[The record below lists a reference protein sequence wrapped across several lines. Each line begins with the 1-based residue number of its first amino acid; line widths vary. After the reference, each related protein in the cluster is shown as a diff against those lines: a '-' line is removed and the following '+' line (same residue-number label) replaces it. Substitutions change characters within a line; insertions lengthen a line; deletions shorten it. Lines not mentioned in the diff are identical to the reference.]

1 MLGNLT
7 GGGNRE
13 ERAISFQSIWG
24 AGDSFAFTTQSGAN
38 IDQTTSMQINA
49 FYACVLLIS
58 DTISTL
64 PVDSFIR
71 RDGDRV
77 PYRPQPSWIQQPDV
91 DLLRTEHY
99 QQVLISLLLDGNAFI
114 RVFRDARGDVVN
126 LVVLDPSRVQV
137 TREPVTRE
145 IVYIID
151 QNEDVPVYQD
161 DMLQITEMR
170 KAGDLRGMSR
180 VTELKD
186 NLGLSSA
193 LQSFA
198 ARFFGQGAT
207 TSGII
212 ETPMGLNSEQAKQL
226 VDGFDGKH
234 RGYRKAHKTGILTGG
249 AKFVRTGVNP
259 DEAQMLDSQRF
270 AVEQIARIF
279 RVPPHM
285 IGITTAGAMS
295 YNSVEQQNI
304 NFVTHTLRPYIAK
317 MEDAYSK
324 LLPQGAFIRFNVD
337 GLLRG
342 DFATRMN
349 GYSIGSQAGF
359 LSVNDIRRFEDL
371 RPVDG
376 GDVYRVPLANVD
388 LGAASLVETDKRV
401 TMASKLILAGFDP
414 SSVLSAL
421 DLPKISHSGV
431 PSVQLQSVAQIDP
444 EAPETVYDVQ
454 RTHDVNVQMPETIV
468 NVPPA
473 VINVAP
479 PNITVEAPHQRS
491 VIRTV
496 ERDDD
501 GKIVSVT
508 ERVED

>member
-1 MLGNLT
+1 MLGRLSN
-7 GGGNRE
+7 NKQE

-24 AGDSFAFTTQSGAN
+24 SGDSFAFTTEAGTN
-38 IDQTTSMQINA
+38 IDQITSMRINA

-64 PVDSFIR
+64 PVDSFR
-71 RDGDRV
+71 RVDGNRV
-77 PYRPQPSWIQQPDV
+77 PYRPQPAWIQRPDV

-99 QQVLISLLLDGNAFI
+99 QQVLISLLLDGNAFVRI
-114 RVFRDARGDVVN
+114 YRDQTGQVAN
-126 LVVLDPSRVQV
+126 LVVIDPNRVQV
-137 TREPVTRE
+137 TRTPVTRE
-145 IVYIID
+145 LIYIID
-151 QNEDVPVYQD
+151 DNNQYPVVAR
-161 DMLQITEMR
+161 DMLHITEMR
-170 KAGDLRGMSR
+170 KAGELRGISR

-186 NLGLSSA
+186 NLGLASA

-198 ARFFGQGAT
+198 SRFFGQGAT
-207 TSGII
+207 TSGVI
-212 ETPMGLNSEQAKQL
+212 ETPMGLNREQAKEL
-226 VDGFDGKH
+226 VEGFDSRHK
-234 RGYRKAHKTGILTGG
+234 GYKKAHKTGILTGG

-259 DEAQMLDSQRF
+259 DEAQMLDSQKF

-285 IGITTAGAMS
+285 IGITSAGAMS

-317 MEDAYSK
+317 MEDAYST
-324 LLPQGAFIRFNVD
+324 LLPEGAFIRFNVD

-401 TMASKLILAGFDP
+401 TMASKLILAGFNPAGVLAALNLP
-414 SSVLSAL
+414 SI
-421 DLPKISHSGV
+421 DHTGV
-431 PSVQLQSVAQIDP
+431 PSVQLQGIAQIDP
-444 EAPETVYDVQ
+444 ENPESVYEV
-454 RTHDVNVQMPETIV
+454 
-468 NVPPA
+468 
-473 VINVAP
+473 
-479 PNITVEAPHQRS
+479 
-491 VIRTV
+491 
-496 ERDDD
+496 
-501 GKIVSVT
+501 
-508 ERVED
+508 

>member
-1 MLGNLT
+1 MLGRLSN
-7 GGGNRE
+7 NKQE
-13 ERAISFQSIWG
+13 DRAISFQSIWG
-24 AGDSFAFTTQSGAN
+24 SGDSFAFTTEAGTN
-38 IDQTTSMQINA
+38 IDQITSMRINA

-64 PVDSFIR
+64 PVDSFR
-71 RDGDRV
+71 RVDGNRV
-77 PYRPQPSWIQQPDV
+77 PYRPQPSWVQRPDV

-99 QQVLISLLLDGNAFI
+99 QQVLISLLLDGNAFVRI
-114 RVFRDARGDVVN
+114 YRDQSGEVAN
-126 LVVLDPSRVQV
+126 LVVLDPNRVKV
-137 TREPVTRE
+137 TRTPVTRE
-145 IVYIID
+145 LLYIID
-151 QNEDVPVYQD
+151 ENNQYPVTAQ
-161 DMLQITEMR
+161 DMLHMTEMR
-170 KAGDLRGMSR
+170 KAGELRGISR

-198 ARFFGQGAT
+198 SRFFAQGAT
-207 TSGII
+207 TSGVI
-212 ETPMGLNSEQAKQL
+212 ETPMGLSREQAKEL
-226 VDGFDGKH
+226 VDGFDSRHK
-234 RGYRKAHKTGILTGG
+234 GYRKAHKTGILTGG

-259 DEAQMLDSQRF
+259 DEAQMLDSQKF

-285 IGITTAGAMS
+285 IGITSAGAMS

-317 MEDAYSK
+317 MEDAYST

-371 RPVDG
+371 QPVNG

-401 TMASKLILAGFDP
+401 SMASKLILAGFNP
-414 SSVLSAL
+414 AAVLSAL
-421 DLPKISHSGV
+421 DLPMIEHTGV
-431 PSVQLQSVAQIDP
+431 PSVQLQGVAQIDP
-444 EAPETVYDVQ
+444 EAPESVYGVQ
-454 RTHDVNVQMPETIV
+454 
-468 NVPPA
+468 
-473 VINVAP
+473 
-479 PNITVEAPHQRS
+479 
-491 VIRTV
+491 
-496 ERDDD
+496 
-501 GKIVSVT
+501 
-508 ERVED
+508 

>member
-7 GGGNRE
+7 SRNDE
-13 ERAISFQSIWG
+13 ERAISFQSVWG
-24 AGDSFAFTTQSGAN
+24 AGDSFAFTTEAGTN
-38 IDQTTSMQINA
+38 IDQNQAIKINA

-64 PVDSFIR
+64 PVDSFR
-71 RDGDRV
+71 RIDGNRV
-77 PYRPQPSWIQQPDV
+77 PYRPQPGWVQRPDV
-91 DLLRTEHY
+91 DLLRSEHY

-114 RVFRDARGDVVN
+114 RVFRDNSGQVIN
-126 LVVLDPSRVQV
+126 LVVIDPTRVTVQ
-137 TREPVTRE
+137 RNKVTRE
-145 IVYIID
+145 IEYIID
-151 QNEDVPVYQD
+151 GANETPIRKQ

-170 KAGDLRGMSR
+170 KAGELRGMSR

-198 ARFFGQGAT
+198 SRFFGQGAT

-212 ETPMGLNSEQAKQL
+212 ETPQSLNSDQAKQL
-226 VDGFDGKH
+226 VDGFSARHSGW
-234 RGYRKAHKTGILTGG
+234 RKAHKTGLLTGG

-259 DEAQMLDSQRF
+259 DEAQMLDSRKL
-270 AVEQIARIF
+270 AIEEVARMF

-285 IGITTAGAMS
+285 IGITTPGAMS
-295 YNSVEQQNI
+295 YASVEQNNI
-304 NFVTHTLRPYIAK
+304 NFVTHTLRPYVAK
-317 MEDAYSK
+317 IEDAYSA
-324 LLPQGAFIRFNVD
+324 LLPEGAFIRFNVD

-401 TMASKLILAGFDP
+401 TMAQKLINSGFDP
-414 SSVLSAL
+414 AGVLSAL
-421 DLPKISHSGV
+421 NLPSITHTGL
-431 PSVQLQSVAQIDP
+431 PTTQLQAVAQIDP
-444 EAPETVYDVQ
+444 ANPESVYG
-454 RTHDVNVQMPETIV
+454 VN
-468 NVPPA
+468 
-473 VINVAP
+473 
-479 PNITVEAPHQRS
+479 
-491 VIRTV
+491 
-496 ERDDD
+496 
-501 GKIVSVT
+501 
-508 ERVED
+508 

>member
-1 MLGNLT
+1 MLGRLSN
-7 GGGNRE
+7 NKQE

-24 AGDSFAFTTQSGAN
+24 SGDSFAFTTESGAN
-38 IDQTTSMQINA
+38 IDQITSMRINA

-64 PVDSFIR
+64 PVDSFR
-71 RDGDRV
+71 RIDGNRV
-77 PYRPQPSWIQQPDV
+77 PYRPQPAWVQRPDV

-99 QQVLISLLLDGNAFI
+99 QQVLISLLLDGNAFVRI
-114 RVFRDARGDVVN
+114 YRDQTGQVAN
-126 LVVLDPSRVQV
+126 LVVIDPNRIQV
-137 TREPVTRE
+137 TRTPVTRE
-145 IVYIID
+145 LIYIID
-151 QNEDVPVYQD
+151 DNNQYPVVSR
-161 DMLQITEMR
+161 DMLHITEMR
-170 KAGDLRGMSR
+170 KAGELRGISR

-186 NLGLSSA
+186 NLGLASA

-198 ARFFGQGAT
+198 SRFFGQGAT
-207 TSGII
+207 TSGVI
-212 ETPMGLNSEQAKQL
+212 ETPMGLNREQAKEL
-226 VDGFDGKH
+226 VDGFDTRHK
-234 RGYRKAHKTGILTGG
+234 GYKKAHKTGILTGG

-259 DEAQMLDSQRF
+259 DEAQMLDSQKF

-285 IGITTAGAMS
+285 IGITSLGAMS

-317 MEDAYSK
+317 MEDAYST
-324 LLPQGAFIRFNVD
+324 LLPEGAFIRFNVD

-401 TMASKLILAGFDP
+401 GMASKLILAGFNP
-414 SSVLSAL
+414 AGVLAAL
-421 DLPKISHSGV
+421 DLPMIEHTGV
-431 PSVQLQSVAQIDP
+431 PSVQLQGIAQIDP
-444 EAPETVYDVQ
+444 ANPESVYG
-454 RTHDVNVQMPETIV
+454 VN
-468 NVPPA
+468 
-473 VINVAP
+473 
-479 PNITVEAPHQRS
+479 
-491 VIRTV
+491 
-496 ERDDD
+496 
-501 GKIVSVT
+501 
-508 ERVED
+508 

>member
-7 GGGNRE
+7 GGNKE

-24 AGDSFAFTTQSGAN
+24 AGDSFAFTTESGAN
-38 IDQTTSMQINA
+38 IDQFQAMKINA

-77 PYRPQPSWIQQPDV
+77 PYRPQPSWVQRPDV
-91 DLLRTEHY
+91 DLLRSEHY
-99 QQVLISLLLDGNAFI
+99 QQVLISLLLDGNAFV
-114 RVFRDARGDVVN
+114 RVFRDGRGDVVN
-126 LVVLDPSRVQV
+126 LVVIDPYRVRV
-137 TREPVTRE
+137 TRNKLNRE
-145 IVYIID
+145 IEYIID
-151 QNEDVPVYQD
+151 EYQEEPVSKR
-161 DMLQITEMR
+161 DMIQITEMR
-170 KAGDLRGMSR
+170 KAGELRGMSR

-198 ARFFGQGAT
+198 SRFFGQGAT
-207 TSGII
+207 TQGII
-212 ETPMGLNSEQAKQL
+212 ETPMGLNSDQAKQL
-226 VDGFDGKH
+226 IDGFDQRHK
-234 RGYRKAHKTGILTGG
+234 GYKKAHKTGLLTGG
-249 AKFVRTGVNP
+249 AKFVKTGINP
-259 DEAQMLDSQRF
+259 DEAQMLDSRKL
-270 AVEQIARIF
+270 AIEEVARIF

-285 IGITTAGAMS
+285 IGITTPGAMS
-295 YNSVEQQNI
+295 YASVEQNNI
-304 NFVTHTLRPYIAK
+304 NFVTHTLRPYVAK
-317 MEDAYSK
+317 IEDAYSA
-324 LLPQGAFIRFNVD
+324 LLPDSAFIRFNVD

-371 RPVDG
+371 RPVTG

-401 TMASKLILAGFDP
+401 TMAQKLIYSGFDP
-414 SSVLSAL
+414 AGVLAAL
-421 DLPKISHSGV
+421 NLPSIDHTGV
-431 PSVQLQSVAQIDP
+431 PSTQLQQVAQIDP
-444 EAPETVYDVQ
+444 VAPETVYDVQ
-454 RTHDVNVQMPETIV
+454 RTHDVNVQMPETVV

-479 PNITVEAPHQRS
+479 PNITVEAPQQRTT
-491 VIRTV
+491 IRTV

-501 GKIVSVT
+501 GKIVTVT

>member
-7 GGGNRE
+7 GGNNE

-24 AGDSFAFTTQSGAN
+24 SGDSFAFTTEAGTN
-38 IDQTTSMQINA
+38 IDQITSMRINA

-64 PVDSFIR
+64 PVDSFR
-71 RDGDRV
+71 RIEGNRV
-77 PYRPQPSWIQQPDV
+77 PYRPQPAWVQRPDV

-99 QQVLISLLLDGNAFI
+99 QQVLISLLLDGNAFVRI
-114 RVFRDARGDVVN
+114 YRDQTGQVAN
-126 LVVLDPSRVQV
+126 LVVIDPNRIQV
-137 TREPVTRE
+137 TRTPVTRE
-145 IVYIID
+145 LIYIID
-151 QNEDVPVYQD
+151 DNNQYPVVSR
-161 DMLQITEMR
+161 DMLHITEMR
-170 KAGDLRGMSR
+170 KAGELRGISR

-186 NLGLSSA
+186 NLGLASA

-198 ARFFGQGAT
+198 SRFFGQGAT
-207 TSGII
+207 TSGVI
-212 ETPMGLNSEQAKQL
+212 ETPMGLNREQAKEL
-226 VDGFDGKH
+226 VDGFDTRHK
-234 RGYRKAHKTGILTGG
+234 GYKKAHKTGILTGG

-259 DEAQMLDSQRF
+259 DEAQMLDSQKF

-285 IGITTAGAMS
+285 IGITSAGAMS

-317 MEDAYSK
+317 MEDAYST
-324 LLPQGAFIRFNVD
+324 LLPEGAFIRFNVD

-401 TMASKLILAGFDP
+401 TMASKLILAGFNP
-414 SSVLSAL
+414 AGVLAAL
-421 DLPKISHSGV
+421 DLPMIEHTGV
-431 PSVQLQSVAQIDP
+431 PSVQLQGIAQIDP
-444 EAPETVYDVQ
+444 EAPQSVYEV
-454 RTHDVNVQMPETIV
+454 
-468 NVPPA
+468 
-473 VINVAP
+473 
-479 PNITVEAPHQRS
+479 
-491 VIRTV
+491 
-496 ERDDD
+496 
-501 GKIVSVT
+501 
-508 ERVED
+508 

>member
-7 GGGNRE
+7 GRNEE

-24 AGDSFAFTTQSGAN
+24 AGDSFAFTTEAGTN
-38 IDQTTSMQINA
+38 IDQVQAMKINA

-77 PYRPQPSWIQQPDV
+77 PYRPQPTWVQRPDV
-91 DLLRTEHY
+91 DLLRSEHY
-99 QQVLISLLLDGNAFI
+99 QQVLISLLLDGNAFV
-114 RVFRDARGDVVN
+114 RVFRDNSGQVIN
-126 LVVLDPSRVQV
+126 LVVIDPYRVTV
-137 TREPVTRE
+137 TRNKVTRE
-145 IVYIID
+145 IEYIID
-151 QNEDVPVYQD
+151 EDESKPVSKR
-161 DMLQITEMR
+161 DMLQITELR
-170 KAGDLRGMSR
+170 KAGELRGMSR

-186 NLGLSSA
+186 NLGLTTA

-198 ARFFGQGAT
+198 SRFFGQGAT

-212 ETPMGLNSEQAKQL
+212 ETAQSLNSDQAKQL
-226 VDGFDGKH
+226 VDGFNQRHSGF
-234 RGYRKAHKTGILTGG
+234 RKSNRTGLLTGG

-259 DEAQMLDSQRF
+259 DEAQMLDSRKL
-270 AVEQIARIF
+270 AIEEVARMF

-285 IGITTAGAMS
+285 IGVTTPGAMS
-295 YNSVEQQNI
+295 YASVEQNNI
-304 NFVTHTLRPYIAK
+304 NFVTHTLRPYVAK
-317 MEDAYSK
+317 IEDAYSA
-324 LLPQGAFIRFNVD
+324 LLPNGAFIRFNVD

-371 RPVDG
+371 RPVEG

-401 TMASKLILAGFDP
+401 TMAQKLILSGFDP
-414 SSVLSAL
+414 ASVLAAL
-421 DLPKISHSGV
+421 DLPKIIHTGL
-431 PSVQLQSVAQIDP
+431 PSTALQSIAQIDP
-444 EAPETVYDVQ
+444 TNPESVYGVQ
-454 RTHDVNVQMPETIV
+454 
-468 NVPPA
+468 
-473 VINVAP
+473 
-479 PNITVEAPHQRS
+479 
-491 VIRTV
+491 
-496 ERDDD
+496 
-501 GKIVSVT
+501 
-508 ERVED
+508 

>member
-7 GGGNRE
+7 GRNEE

-24 AGDSFAFTTQSGAN
+24 AGDSFAFTTEAGTN
-38 IDQTTSMQINA
+38 IDQVQAMKINA

-77 PYRPQPSWIQQPDV
+77 PYRPHPTWVQRPDV
-91 DLLRTEHY
+91 DLLRSEHY
-99 QQVLISLLLDGNAFI
+99 QQVLISLLLDGNAFV
-114 RVFRDARGDVVN
+114 RVFRDNSGQVIN
-126 LVVLDPSRVQV
+126 LVVIDPYRVTV
-137 TREPVTRE
+137 TRNKVTRE
-145 IVYIID
+145 IEYIID
-151 QNEDVPVYQD
+151 EDESKPVSKR
-161 DMLQITEMR
+161 DMLQITELR
-170 KAGDLRGMSR
+170 KAGELRGMSR

-186 NLGLSSA
+186 NLGLTTA

-198 ARFFGQGAT
+198 SRFFGQGAT

-212 ETPMGLNSEQAKQL
+212 ETAQSLNSDQAKQL
-226 VDGFDGKH
+226 VDSFNQRHSGF
-234 RGYRKAHKTGILTGG
+234 RKSNRTGLLTGG

-259 DEAQMLDSQRF
+259 DEAQMLDSRKL
-270 AVEQIARIF
+270 AIEEVARMF

-285 IGITTAGAMS
+285 IGVTTPGAMS
-295 YNSVEQQNI
+295 YASVEQNNI
-304 NFVTHTLRPYIAK
+304 NFVTHTLRPYVAK
-317 MEDAYSK
+317 IEDAYSA
-324 LLPQGAFIRFNVD
+324 LLPDAAFIRFNVD

-371 RPVDG
+371 RPVEG

-401 TMASKLILAGFDP
+401 TMAQKLILSGFDP
-414 SSVLSAL
+414 ASVLAAL
-421 DLPKISHSGV
+421 DLPKIIHTGL
-431 PSVQLQSVAQIDP
+431 PSTALQSIAQIDP
-444 EAPETVYDVQ
+444 TNPESVYGVQ
-454 RTHDVNVQMPETIV
+454 
-468 NVPPA
+468 
-473 VINVAP
+473 
-479 PNITVEAPHQRS
+479 
-491 VIRTV
+491 
-496 ERDDD
+496 
-501 GKIVSVT
+501 
-508 ERVED
+508 

>member
-1 MLGNLT
+1 MLGRLT
-7 GGGNRE
+7 SNNQE

-24 AGDSFAFTTQSGAN
+24 SGDSFAFTTEAGAN
-38 IDQTTSMQINA
+38 IDEITAMRINT

-64 PVDSFIR
+64 PVDSFR
-71 RDGDRV
+71 RVDGNRV
-77 PYRPQPSWIQQPDV
+77 PYRPQPSWIQRPDI

-99 QQVLISLLLDGNAFI
+99 QQVLISLLLDGNAFVRI
-114 RVFRDARGDVVN
+114 YRDQTGQVAN
-126 LVVLDPSRVQV
+126 LVVIDPNRVQV
-137 TREPVTRE
+137 TRTPITRE
-145 IVYIID
+145 LLYIID
-151 QNEDVPVYQD
+151 DNKQYPVTAQE
-161 DMLQITEMR
+161 MLHITEMR
-170 KAGDLRGMSR
+170 KAGELRGISR

-186 NLGLSSA
+186 NLGLASA

-198 ARFFGQGAT
+198 SRFFGQGAT
-207 TSGII
+207 TSGVI
-212 ETPMGLNSEQAKQL
+212 ETPMGLNREQAKEL
-226 VDGFDGKH
+226 VDGFDSRHK
-234 RGYRKAHKTGILTGG
+234 GYKKAHKTGILTGG

-259 DEAQMLDSQRF
+259 DEAQMLDSQKF

-285 IGITTAGAMS
+285 IGITSAGAMS

-317 MEDAYSK
+317 MEDAYST
-324 LLPQGAFIRFNVD
+324 LLPAGAFIRFNVD

-401 TMASKLILAGFDP
+401 SMASKLILAGFNP
-414 SSVLSAL
+414 AAVLAAL
-421 DLPKISHSGV
+421 DLPSMEHTGV
-431 PSVQLQSVAQIDP
+431 PSVQLQGVAQIDP
-444 EAPETVYDVQ
+444 EAPETVYGV
-454 RTHDVNVQMPETIV
+454 
-468 NVPPA
+468 
-473 VINVAP
+473 
-479 PNITVEAPHQRS
+479 
-491 VIRTV
+491 
-496 ERDDD
+496 
-501 GKIVSVT
+501 K
-508 ERVED
+508 